1 VSPRQ
6 LGRLRSV
13 AVAAMLA
20 IAGAGAHAQLFP
32 DNEARKAIVD
42 LRERVNQNEEQTRAR
57 LAELL
62 AKQTQNADQLR
73 GALLDLNGQLESL
86 RSEIARLRG
95 QQEQLTRELSDVQR
109 RQKDIAQGVDERM
122 RRFEPQT
129 VSVDGKEF
137 QADIEEKRQYDD
149 AIALLRNGDFAGA
162 SAALSTFARRYPAS
176 GYADSARFWLG
187 NALYG
192 KRDYPEAIKAF
203 RSFLATAPN
212 HPRAP
217 EAMLAV
223 ANCQVE
229 TKDTR
234 AAKLTLAE
242 LLKTYPASEAAQAG
256 KERLASL
263 K

>member
-1 VSPRQ
+1 VSPQ
-6 LGRLRSV
+6 PLAGLRAT
-13 AVAAMLA
+13 AVAAALA
-20 IAGAGAHAQLFP
+20 ALSAGAHAQLFP

-57 LAELL
+57 LTELL
-62 AKQTQNADQLR
+62 ATQTQNAEQLR
-73 GALLDLNGQLESL
+73 RGLLELNGQLESL
-86 RSEIARLRG
+86 RAEIARLRG
-95 QQEQLTRELSDVQR
+95 QQEQLTRDVADVQR

-122 RRFEPQT
+122 RKFEPQT
-129 VSVDGKEF
+129 VSIDGKEF
-137 QADIEEKRQYDD
+137 QAEIEEKKQYED

-162 SAALSTFARRYPAS
+162 SAALATFTRRYPAS

-192 KRDYPEAIKAF
+192 KRDYKEAINAF
-203 RSFLATAPN
+203 RSFLAAAPN
-212 HPRAP
+212 HARAP
-217 EAMLAV
+217 EALLAV

-234 AAKLTLAE
+234 AARLTLTE
-242 LLKTYPASEAAQAG
+242 LLSTYPSSEAAQAG